1 MSRTTYRLFD
11 GMTLVSTAV
20 KLMDGSILMSRP
32 WLHAYN
38 NVNHWK
44 TAIETENDAPLSL
57 STHETFPIDTPNP
70 KVLRKGPVP
79 HSPYTPP
86 AEPIAVDPFK
96 LGPTMEG
103 SPYNSSVRDELTDI
117 HSELACLSRIMN
129 RRLELV
135 DIRVKALLQKLD

>member
-20 KLMDGSILMSRP
+20 KLTDGSILMSRP

-57 STHETFPIDTPNP
+57 STHEMFPIDTPMIC
-70 KVLRKGPVP
+70 KGPELF
-79 HSPYTPP
+79 SPSPSAN
-86 AEPIAVDPFK
+86 AEPKKVDPSK
-96 LGPTMEG
+96 LGP
-103 SPYNSSVRDELTDI
+103 SIRDELTDI